1 MAKGKGNM
9 KTRQIDEI
17 LGNVNWKDAFSSKC
31 RDCYQKV
38 LAQIKQAREAILTEA
53 RGTLKVQEQLLRLAM
68 NEAEALAFQTLY
80 PQLVFPTLAVEK
92 VQGAARWSSRQ
103 RQLA

>member
-1 MAKGKGNM
+1 VKGKGKMNA
-9 KTRQIDEI
+9 KQRNDGQA
-17 LGNVNWKDAFSSKC
+17 NANWKNNFGKAC
-31 RDCYQKV
+31 RGCYQKV
-38 LAQIKQAREAILTEA
+38 LAQVNHAKDAILAEA
-53 RGTLKVQEQLLRLAM
+53 RATREVQEQLLRLTL

-92 VQGAARWSSRQ
+92 IQGAARWSSRQ